1 LIQVS
6 AGAGHRRNMV
16 RKEVPMRARTVTVRD
31 LSAHEVVTVTPTTT
45 LAECAQIMRAQHV
58 GSVVVIDDQG
68 QRDNPRGIVTDRD
81 IVIETVA
88 VGLDP
93 ATLTAGDVMTTP
105 LATVRDG
112 DDILDALARMREHGV
127 RRLPVLDDA
136 GHLSGIVAV
145 DNLLEAMAE
154 QLDAV
159 VRVLKAEQTRETA
172 TRR

>member
-16 RKEVPMRARTVTVRD
+16 CKEVPMRARTVTVRD
-31 LSAHEVVTVTPTTT
+31 LAAHEVVTVTPTTT

-93 ATLTAGDVMTTP
+93 TTLTAGDVMTTP

-145 DNLLEAMAE
+145 DNLLEAMSE